1 MEPRKSVLQPGVW
14 MGVLGIDVG
23 GSGIKGAIV
32 DTETGD
38 LLSDRVRLPTPQ
50 PSAPESV
57 AEVVKELVDQLGY
70 DGTMAGCSFPT
81 VVANGQAR
89 TAGNI
94 DERWPGT
101 QVDELFG
108 TATGLQFVVHNDA
121 DVAGLAELNLGA
133 GKGLTGTVIMVT
145 IGTGLGT
152 GVYHDGKL
160 VPNIEL
166 GRMPGK
172 DGEPIEFYA
181 GDRARKEAGL
191 TWLEFGDRFNYFL
204 QRAARVSTPA
214 HFIIGGGSSKHFD
227 EFADRLD
234 VGAGLHVAHFMN
246 NAGIVGAAMAASAAP
261 AQST

>member
-1 MEPRKSVLQPGVW
+1 MLRLGVQQ
-14 MGVLGIDVG
+14 MDVLGIDVG

-32 DTETGD
+32 DTVTGE
-38 LLSDRVRLPTPQ
+38 LRGDRMRLPTPQ
-50 PSAPESV
+50 PSAPENV
-57 AEVVKELVDQLGY
+57 ADVVKELVAQLGY
-70 DGTMAGCSFPT
+70 TGTIAGCSFPT

-101 QVDELFG
+101 QVNELFG
-108 TATGLQFVVHNDA
+108 NATGLQFVVHNDA
-121 DVAGLAELNLGA
+121 DVAGLAELSLGA

-145 IGTGLGT
+145 IGTGLGS

-172 DGEPIEFYA
+172 DGEPVEFYA
-181 GDRARKEAGL
+181 GDKARKEAEL
-191 TWLEFGDRFNYFL
+191 TWPEFGDRFNYFL
-204 QRAARVSTPA
+204 QRVARVCTPD

-234 VGAGLHVAHFMN
+234 VNAELHVAHFMN
-246 NAGIVGAAMAASAAP
+246 NAGIVGAAMAAEQALGAN
-261 AQST
+261 

>member
-1 MEPRKSVLQPGVW
+1 

-32 DTETGD
+32 DTDTGE
-38 LLSDRVRLPTPQ
+38 LLSDRMRLPTPT
-50 PSAPESV
+50 PSAPEGV
-57 AEVVKELVDQLGY
+57 ADVVNELVGQLGY
-70 DGTMAGCSFPT
+70 SGDIAGCSFPT
-81 VVANGQAR
+81 VVAGGQAR

-101 QVDELFG
+101 QVDALFG
-108 TATGLQFVVHNDA
+108 EATGLRFVVHNDA
-121 DVAGLAELNLGA
+121 DVAGLAELRLGA
-133 GKGLTGTVIMVT
+133 GRGLSGTVIMVT
-145 IGTGLGT
+145 IGTGLGS

-181 GDRARKEAGL
+181 GDRARKEADL
-191 TWLEFGDRFNYFL
+191 TWPEFGERFNYFL
-204 QRAARVSTPA
+204 QRVSRVCTPD

-227 EFADRLD
+227 RFADQLD
-234 VGAGLHVAHFMN
+234 VSAELHVAHFMN
-246 NAGIVGAAMAASAAP
+246 NAGIVGAAMAAVSEL
-261 AQST
+261 Q